1 MLRKKYQDV
10 VKNSLEKKGP
20 AELQQEPPQDPQQEL
35 QQEPQQD
42 PQQELQREPQQETL
56 QQIAARTIQKA
67 WERYVCREVFK
78 YFKKLISHFNQ
89 RDPQSV
95 LKTVNPRE
103 AELLD
108 AAAGVFIRFRL
119 GGINFPPNIYY
130 KIFKYRPIADM
141 CASSPKDY
149 TQPGLKKPVAPQ
161 TNSGWPVIQEDRSG
175 WYRRVENNSW
185 RLFCCKLVSM
195 AEIIELGANKTMDFH
210 YSKLQRQQDVGRW
223 RKKRNTEWLKQMTD
237 CSVYCLLL
245 TPAHTTIQEAIQ
257 LIGSSSALTHC
268 TDAGRHFVYELKTQN
283 V

>member
-1 MLRKKYQDV
+1 MQMQLFFY
-10 VKNSLEKKGP
+10 P
-20 AELQQEPPQDPQQEL
+20 LQ
-35 QQEPQQD
+35 
-42 PQQELQREPQQETL
+42 
-56 QQIAARTIQKA
+56 
-67 WERYVCREVFK
+67 CREVFK

-185 RLFCCKLVSM
+185 RLFCCKL
-195 AEIIELGANKTMDFH
+195 GANKTMDFH

-223 RKKRNTEWLKQMTD
+223 RKKRNTEWLKQI
-237 CSVYCLLL
+237 SESISPV
-245 TPAHTTIQEAIQ
+245 
-257 LIGSSSALTHC
+257 
-268 TDAGRHFVYELKTQN
+268 
-283 V
+283 